1 MSKAVKVTF
10 SVKEETKDAIYSLYN
25 ELKEQQIIGT
35 FDDYINE
42 LIDTYKSKRVTT
54 TKLEQQIKELQ
65 EELTQAKELSLQAV
79 NSEDLQKEIE
89 HLQEV
94 NKRETECKQ
103 QAYDELTDLKQAY
116 ETLYNNFIH
125 VSVEKEPGII
135 IVDFGNYKTL
145 ITTTVQRLNK
155 KYNRTDITPDQLLF
169 TMFMRYTV
177 EKLTN
182 IFYPFV
188 LSDKEIEE
196 ITGKSIRDIR
206 QFLKQ

>member
-10 SVKEETKDAIYSLYN
+10 SVKEETKEAIYSLCN
-25 ELKEQQIIGT
+25 ELKDQQIIGT

-79 NSEDLQKEIE
+79 NNEDLQKEIE

-116 ETLYNNFIH
+116 ETLYNQFIN
-125 VSVEKEPGII
+125 VSKDNAVK
-135 IVDFGNYKTL
+135 VDFGNYKSL
-145 ITTTVQRLNK
+145 ITTTVDRLNK

-169 TMFMRYTV
+169 TMFIRYTV

>member
-25 ELKEQQIIGT
+25 ELKEQQTIGT

-42 LIDTYKSKRVTT
+42 LIDSYKSKRVTT

-65 EELTQAKELSLQAV
+65 EELANAKEASLQAV
-79 NSEDLQKEIE
+79 NCENLQKEIE

-103 QAYDELTDLKQAY
+103 QAYDELTDIKQSY
-116 ETLYNNFIH
+116 ERLYNQFIH
-125 VSVEKEPGII
+125 ISKEKEPGII

-155 KYNRTDITPDQLLF
+155 KYNRIDITPDQLLF

-196 ITGKSIRDIR
+196 ITGKSIGDIK